1 VSDFRRHPALVAPRP
16 PAEAIE
22 AMKVEA
28 PTRGNRRLAKLFAA
42 ANADPQV
49 RAWWHVQQVTA
60 DRLGM
65 SDHSWIHIRVVVN
78 IALRILR
85 LLQRRGVVP
94 NVVSDYGMDDRDAEV
109 VVAAACL
116 LHDTGMS
123 IHRAAHEEYSLFL
136 AADKLP
142 ALLADAYR
150 EPERSVIVAE
160 ALGAIIGHRRRGEPV
175 TLEAGV
181 VRVADA
187 LDMEQGRSRVPFEE
201 GRPNIHSLSA
211 AAIDDVAIS
220 AGRERAVRIEIA
232 MNNSSGLF
240 QIDELLATKLRGSG
254 LEEHVEVVA
263 RIDAEHEKRLLQ
275 VFRI

>member
-1 VSDFRRHPALVAPRP
+1 MSEPRSHPALPLPRP

-22 AMKVEA
+22 TMRVDA
-28 PTRGNRRLAKLFAA
+28 PTRGNRRLEKLFTA

-85 LLQRRGVVP
+85 LLVRRGVVP
-94 NVVSDYGMDDRDAEV
+94 NVVSDYAMDPRDAEV

-116 LHDTGMS
+116 LHDSGMS
-123 IHRAAHEEYSLFL
+123 IHRVAHEEYSLFL

-142 ALLADAYR
+142 TLLADAYR

-160 ALGAIIGHRRRGEPV
+160 ALGAIIGHRRKGEPI

-181 VRVADA
+181 LRVADA
-187 LDMEQGRSRVPFEE
+187 LDMEQGRSRVPFEA

-240 QIDELLATKLRGSG
+240 QVDELLATKLRGSG

>member
-1 VSDFRRHPALVAPRP
+1 MRSVNDFRRHPALVAPRP

-94 NVVSDYGMDDRDAEV
+94 NVVSD
-109 VVAAACL
+109 
-116 LHDTGMS
+116 
-123 IHRAAHEEYSLFL
+123 
-136 AADKLP
+136 
-142 ALLADAYR
+142 
-150 EPERSVIVAE
+150 
-160 ALGAIIGHRRRGEPV
+160 
-175 TLEAGV
+175 
-181 VRVADA
+181 
-187 LDMEQGRSRVPFEE
+187 
-201 GRPNIHSLSA
+201 
-211 AAIDDVAIS
+211 
-220 AGRERAVRIEIA
+220 
-232 MNNSSGLF
+232 
-240 QIDELLATKLRGSG
+240 
-254 LEEHVEVVA
+254 
-263 RIDAEHEKRLLQ
+263 
-275 VFRI
+275 